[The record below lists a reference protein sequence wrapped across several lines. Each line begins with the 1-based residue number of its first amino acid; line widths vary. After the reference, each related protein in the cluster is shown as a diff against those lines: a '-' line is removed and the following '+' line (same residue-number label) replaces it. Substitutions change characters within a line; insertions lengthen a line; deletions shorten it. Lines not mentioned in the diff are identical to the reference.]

1 MVDIGRG
8 KNNFT
13 AIYLNLH
20 LIFQDFSAKRYPVLY
35 TQFEKKKKF
44 RGCLNSSRF
53 FPVTNYSGYRS
64 NHDKLFN
71 I

>member
-20 LIFQDFSAKRYPVLY
+20 LIFQDFTDFSAKRYPVLY
-35 TQFEKKKKF
+35 TKFEKKKKKVPWMF
-44 RGCLNSSRF
+44 EF
-53 FPVTNYSGYRS
+53 
-64 NHDKLFN
+64 K
-71 I
+71 